1 MSLPY
6 VSPYELRVERVASVI
21 RKHTPLRGNATAGA
35 HRRRNVAADLLA
47 RAILLSLDTVPEKL
61 R

>member
-21 RKHTPLRGNATAGA
+21 RKHTPLRGNAGVKA
-35 HRRRNVAADLLA
+35 HARRETDSDLLA